1 MNTLKT
7 NLFFMTILNFLGV
20 LVGALGGLYMISL
33 IAREDFIRLLQDP
46 SMIIVI
52 GVCALVNAIY
62 AFMKTN
68 RLKKTV
74 AAR

>member
-7 NLFFMTILNFLGV
+7 NLFFITILNFLGV
-20 LVGALGGLYMISL
+20 LVGALGSLYMISL
-33 IAREDFIRLLQDP
+33 IAREDFVRLLLDP

-52 GVCALVNAIY
+52 SVCALVNAIY

-68 RLKKTV
+68 RLKKAV